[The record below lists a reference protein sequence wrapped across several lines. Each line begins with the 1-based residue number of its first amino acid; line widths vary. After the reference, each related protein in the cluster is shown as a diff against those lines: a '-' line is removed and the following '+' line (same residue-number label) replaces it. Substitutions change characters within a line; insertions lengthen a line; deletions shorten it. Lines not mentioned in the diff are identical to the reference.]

1 MAQSICRISRLTL
14 GVPLSDQSTGQ
25 TTFAKGTITTLACR
39 ILALWVFTQAVTNLA
54 TVVIAIVALFGFAAS
69 GDKAATIIPTV
80 ITGVPSLILLAIA
93 ILLWVKADLIG
104 SRMLPQT
111 AEQIAI
117 CGPSSQEVL
126 AIAFAALGMYV
137 LVDALPK
144 FGRQLAVAIWE
155 SHRFADAWNDTR
167 WQIGFW
173 ANLFQIGIGIWL
185 MLGMRGIARAVRS
198 LQRSDVPKDESFPS
212 DPEHQ

>member
-1 MAQSICRISRLTL
+1 MAGITI

-39 ILALWVFTQAVTNLA
+39 ILALWVFTQAVTALA
-54 TVVIAIVALFGFAAS
+54 TAVIAIVATFGFVSS
-69 GDKAATIIPTV
+69 GDKAVTIFTTA
-80 ITGVPSLILLAIA
+80 ITGVPPLILLAIA
-93 ILLWVKADLIG
+93 CLLWVKADAIG
-104 SRMLPQT
+104 SRMLSQT
-111 AEQIAI
+111 ADQIVI
-117 CGPSSQEVL
+117 CGPSFQEVL

-144 FGRQLAVAIWE
+144 FGRQIAVAVWE
-155 SHRFADAWNDTR
+155 SQRFVDAWNDTR

-173 ANLFQIGIGIWL
+173 ANLFQIGLGIWL

-198 LQRSDVPKDESFPS
+198 LQRSDVPEDESIPS